1 MTMLLYKTARG
12 ILYLLSLLPF
22 RVIYMISDLL
32 YVIVYRI
39 AGYRRAT
46 VRTNLA
52 HSFPEKSRAELRTI
66 EHRFYHAFTDS
77 IVEWFKL
84 LSISPEEMHRRMQ
97 FRGIDD
103 IEASI
108 KTHPICFVYLGH
120 FCNWEWISTMPSW
133 FTPGY
138 AGFGQLYHPLR
149 SHFTDWLFLGMR
161 SRFGAENIPKNEA
174 LRRILTMRDSG
185 GRYVLGFIADQ
196 GPRWVNIHEWIPFLS
211 QDTPVYTGTE
221 RIARKVNATA
231 FFASVEC
238 PRRGYYVCTL
248 EKMTDDPAS
257 LPRFALTNDYMA
269 RLEAMIR
276 RHPERW
282 LWTHKRW
289 KRRHEDEPTQF
300 ERRNEKEAV
309 GTQSKGV

>member
-149 SHFTDWLFLGMR
+149 
-161 SRFGAENIPKNEA
+161 
-174 LRRILTMRDSG
+174 LTMRDSG

-221 RIARKVNATA
+221 RIARKVNATV

>member
-1 MTMLLYKTARG
+1 MNVTINVNGKDIADTIRPDELL
-12 ILYLLSLLPF
+12 
-22 RVIYMISDLL
+22 
-32 YVIVYRI
+32 
-39 AGYRRAT
+39 
-46 VRTNLA
+46 
-52 HSFPEKSRAELRTI
+52 
-66 EHRFYHAFTDS
+66 
-77 IVEWFKL
+77 
-84 LSISPEEMHRRMQ
+84 
-97 FRGIDD
+97 ID
-103 IEASI
+103 
-108 KTHPICFVYLGH
+108 F
-120 FCNWEWISTMPSW
+120 
-133 FTPGY
+133 
-138 AGFGQLYHPLR
+138 LR
-149 SHFTDWLFLGMR
+149 SHGCPSVKRGCETSNCGACTVHMDGKAVLSCAILAARCEGHQITTLEGLQEEAKE
-161 SRFGAENIPKNEA
+161 FG
-174 LRRILTMRDSG
+174 
-185 GRYVLGFIADQ
+185 GFIADQ

-221 RIARKVNATA
+221 RIARKVNATV